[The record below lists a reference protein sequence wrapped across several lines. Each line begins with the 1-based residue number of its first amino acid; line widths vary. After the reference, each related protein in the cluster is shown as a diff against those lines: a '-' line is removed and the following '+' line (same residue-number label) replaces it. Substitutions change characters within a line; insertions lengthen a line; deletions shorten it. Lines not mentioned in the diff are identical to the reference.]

1 MTTPQDLAL
10 AQASLVHE
18 ASLALPGEFTQ
29 CTYDL
34 GYIKQ
39 SVYLCL
45 TCEDGRGVCASCSIG
60 CHADHEQIE
69 LFPKRHFRCDCP
81 TSGIAHPCTLRSQQP
96 SPPKLPLNTENKYSQ
111 NFFRGG
117 RFCRCAQTYDAK
129 RERETMVQCLSCED
143 WFHESCLNLRERPE
157 ESESAPPV
165 APVAQNE
172 TTDGDDAESVISST
186 SLPPALLPGD
196 SYETLICGECV
207 GKIATLKRYAGTRGF
222 RMVVPGEQEGE
233 FKVLGEDWE
242 EEEVDVV
249 GEGDQV
255 KGAGTKRRAS
265 GTRVEDE
272 QANKRPRA
280 EEPTTSSDTNPPAS
294 TLTLPITSPN
304 RCTAPP
310 INSFAQTILADPTAH
325 GDVFLSVGWRE
336 RWCRCETCYPSL
348 QKHPFLLEE
357 EETYEPPQDPDAGLS
372 LEELGMRALATLPH
386 EQALDSIRAYNA
398 MRDDLMLYLRP
409 FADSGRE
416 VSEEDITAFF
426 QRRRQGRV

>member
-1 MTTPQDLAL
+1 MIWGISSRASIFVSLASTVGVSVRVVRLAVMQTMNKLNFSPNGTFDVTVPQAASPIRVRSGLNNPHLQNSHSTRKTPILRISFRAGGSVDVPRHTTPNGKGKPWSNVYHARDLDDSTTTGAQQDP
-10 AQASLVHE
+10 
-18 ASLALPGEFTQ
+18 PGVTPTTQ
-29 CTYDL
+29 
-34 GYIKQ
+34 
-39 SVYLCL
+39 
-45 TCEDGRGVCASCSIG
+45 
-60 CHADHEQIE
+60 
-69 LFPKRHFRCDCP
+69 P
-81 TSGIAHPCTLRSQQP
+81 
-96 SPPKLPLNTENKYSQ
+96 
-111 NFFRGG
+111 GG
-117 RFCRCAQTYDAK
+117 G
-129 RERETMVQCLSCED
+129 E
-143 WFHESCLNLRERPE
+143 P
-157 ESESAPPV
+157 ESAPPV

-172 TTDGDDAESVISST
+172 TTDGDDADSAISST

-196 SYETLICGECV
+196 SYETLICGGCV
-207 GKIATLKRYAGTRGF
+207 AKIATLKRYAGTKGF
-222 RMVVPGEQEGE
+222 RMVVPSEQAGE

-242 EEEVDVV
+242 EEEGEEEVDVV
-249 GEGDQV
+249 GDGDQ
-255 KGAGTKRRAS
+255 GAGVGTKRRAS
-265 GTRVEDE
+265 GTGIEDE

-280 EEPTTSSDTNPPAS
+280 EESTFTSSDTNPPAS
-294 TLTLPITSPN
+294 TSTRPISSPN

-310 INSFAQTILADPTAH
+310 INSLAQSILSDPTAH
-325 GDVFLSVGWRE
+325 GDVFLSAGWRE

-416 VSEEDITAFF
+416 VREEDITAFF